1 VPQNTQIAWWIIFAG
16 LALAVAFWPRSGLLA
31 KMRRLRSARERAGF
45 EDALKHILAWEHR
58 GKVATPESMTG
69 ALGLGRD
76 RIPRLITRLE
86 ESGLVRSAGGG
97 VRLTAR
103 GEQWALH
110 VVRAHRL
117 WERYLADDAGT
128 PMSRLHQLA
137 EKAEHQLTAE
147 NLDELDA
154 HLGYPEHDPHGDPIP
169 SADGSLTPLT
179 AVPLTDWPVGEPARI
194 VHLEDE
200 PNVIFQQIVAAGLRP
215 GHTLRI
221 LDASSTRL
229 VVSDGETEHRFAPVV
244 AANIQVAAPP
254 KAPERPAGTV
264 RLWNLRDGESA
275 DVVELDAECRG
286 FSRRR
291 LMDLGLTPGGRV
303 EAALTNTF
311 GDPRAYR
318 VRGALIALRQQ
329 QAELIWV
336 RRTAAARQAAIEKR
350 GEEVT
355 A

>member
-1 VPQNTQIAWWIIFAG
+1 MPENTPYAWWIIFAG
-16 LALAVAFWPRSGLLA
+16 VALAVALWPRTGLLA
-31 KMRRLRSARERAGF
+31 KLRRMRSARERALF
-45 EDALKHILAWEHR
+45 EDALKHILAWAHR

-76 RIPRLITRLE
+76 RILRLMTRLE
-86 ESGLVRSAGGG
+86 ESGLVHSGGGG
-97 VRLTAR
+97 VQLTAR

-117 WERYLADDAGT
+117 WERYLSDDAGM

-137 EKAEHQLTAE
+137 EKAEHQLSAE
-147 NLDELDA
+147 TLDELEA
-154 HLGYPEHDPHGDPIP
+154 HLGHPEHDPHGDPIP
-169 SADGSLTPLT
+169 SADGSVTPLT

-221 LDASSTRL
+221 LEANSNRL
-229 VVSDGETEHRFAPVV
+229 VVSDGEAEHRFAPVV

-264 RLWNLRDGESA
+264 RLWNLRDGQRAE
-275 DVVELDAECRG
+275 VVDLDPECRG

-291 LMDLGLTPGGRV
+291 LMDLGLTPGTQV

-311 GDPRAYR
+311 GDPRAFR
-318 VRGALIALRQQ
+318 VRGALIALRKQ

-336 RRTAAARQAAIEKR
+336 RRTDRAEEARNPKQTEEAA
-350 GEEVT
+350 V
-355 A
+355 

>member
-1 VPQNTQIAWWIIFAG
+1 VPENTQFAWWIILTG
-16 LALAVAFWPRSGLLA
+16 VALAAILWPHTGLLA
-31 KMRRLRSARERAGF
+31 RARRIRSARERALL
-45 EDALKHILAWEHR
+45 EDALKHILAWAHR

-76 RIPRLITRLE
+76 RILRLITRLE
-86 ESGLVRSAGGG
+86 ESGLVRSGGDG
-97 VRLTAR
+97 VQLTER

-117 WERYLADDAGT
+117 WERYLSDDAGM

-147 NLDELDA
+147 TLDALEA
-154 HLGYPEHDPHGDPIP
+154 HLGHPEHDPHGDPIP
-169 SADGSLTPLT
+169 SADGSLKQLDG
-179 AVPLTDWPVGEPARI
+179 VPLTDWPVGEPARI

-200 PNVIFQQIVAAGLRP
+200 PDVIFQQIVAAGLRP

-221 LDASSTRL
+221 LEASSNRL
-229 VVSDGETEHRFAPVV
+229 VVSDGEAEHRFAPVV

-254 KAPERPAGTV
+254 KARERPAGTV
-264 RLWNLRDGESA
+264 RLWNLRDGEHA
-275 DVVELDAECRG
+275 EVVELDPECRG

-303 EAALTNTF
+303 EATLTNSF
-311 GDPRAYR
+311 GDPRAFR
-318 VRGALIALRQQ
+318 VRGALIGLRKQ

-336 RRTAAARQAAIEKR
+336 RRTALSDEASPEKYPQ
-350 GEEVT
+350 EVT

>member
-1 VPQNTQIAWWIIFAG
+1 VSVNTQIGWWIILAG
-16 LALAVAFWPRSGLLA
+16 LALLVAFWPRTGLLA
-31 KMRRLRSARERAGF
+31 RLRGIRSARERALF
-45 EDALKHILAWEHR
+45 EDSLKHILAWAHR

-76 RIPRLITRLE
+76 RILRLITRME
-86 ESGLVRSAGGG
+86 EAGLVRSGGEG
-97 VRLTAR
+97 VQLTTP

-117 WERYLADDAGT
+117 WERYLADDAGM

-147 NLDELDA
+147 NLYALEA
-154 HLGYPEHDPHGDPIP
+154 HLGHPEHDPHGDPIP
-169 SADGSLTPLT
+169 SADGSLKHLD
-179 AVPLTDWPVGEPARI
+179 AAPLTDWPIGVPAQI

-200 PNVIFQQIVAAGLRP
+200 PNVIFQQIIAAGLRP

-221 LDASSTRL
+221 LEASSNRL

-244 AANIQVAAPP
+244 AANIQVATAPRVP
-254 KAPERPAGTV
+254 DRPAGSV
-264 RLWNLRDGESA
+264 RLWKLRDGENA
-275 DVVELDAECRG
+275 EVVEVDSECRG

-291 LMDLGLTPGGRV
+291 LMDLGLTPGARV
-303 EAALTNTF
+303 GAALTNTF
-311 GDPRAYR
+311 GDPRAYQ
-318 VRGALIALRQQ
+318 VRGALIALRKQ

-336 RRTAAARQAAIEKR
+336 RRTAAEPPVPAELSR
-350 GEEVT
+350 EVT